1 MLKKEGESK
10 RKMDLVAEE
19 ESYNDQFGLSEQI
32 GEART
37 LAAMFYAVSI
47 TKSIGNGKYFRL
59 Q

>member
-1 MLKKEGESK
+1 
-10 RKMDLVAEE
+10 MDLVAEE

>member
-1 MLKKEGESK
+1 
-10 RKMDLVAEE
+10 MDLVAEE

-32 GEART
+32 GEAWT

-59 Q
+59 